1 MLDPGRVKREA
12 DELLARPLGRSAE
25 ELGALL
31 TDCAAVA
38 LHLRAAIL
46 GGERDE
52 ADVESLSASS
62 ARISK
67 LMDEIRQRLD
77 RVRPRA

>member
-12 DELLARPLGRSAE
+12 DELLGRPLGRSAE

-38 LHLRAAIL
+38 LQLRAAIL
-46 GGERDE
+46 GSKRDGGE
-52 ADVESLSASS
+52 VEGLSASS

-77 RVRPRA
+77 RARP

>member
-46 GGERDE
+46 GSERDKE
-52 ADVESLSASS
+52 EVEGLSAAS

>member
-1 MLDPGRVKREA
+1 MLDAGRVKREA

-38 LHLRAAIL
+38 LHLRSAIL
-46 GGERDE
+46 GREGGEGE
-52 ADVESLSASS
+52 VEGLSASS

-77 RVRPRA
+77 RTRP

>member
-1 MLDPGRVKREA
+1 MLDPGRLKREA
-12 DELLARPLGRSAE
+12 EELLARPFGRSAE

-38 LHLRAAIL
+38 LHIRAAIL
-46 GGERDE
+46 GREGDGGEI
-52 ADVESLSASS
+52 ESLSASS

-77 RVRPRA
+77 EVRPRA